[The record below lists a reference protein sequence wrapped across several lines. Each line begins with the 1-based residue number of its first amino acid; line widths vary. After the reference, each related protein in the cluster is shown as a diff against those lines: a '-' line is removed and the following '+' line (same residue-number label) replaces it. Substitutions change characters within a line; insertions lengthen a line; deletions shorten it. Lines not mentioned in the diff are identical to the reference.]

1 MLDEN
6 IILLAEDNSDD
17 IELVRRLFERNR
29 IENELVVIQDG
40 DEVLEYLFRQG
51 PYEGRTYKLPSLIL
65 LGLRLPKIEGLEVLK
80 QVKGNEQTSGI
91 PIILFISHQGEMSLV
106 RESGLRAD
114 GCIQKPLSLE
124 KLENAVER
132 LDFSL
137 IKEVR

>member
-17 IELVRRLFERNR
+17 IEMVRRLFERNR

-40 DEVLEYLFRQG
+40 NEVLEYLFRQG
-51 PYEGRTYKLPSLIL
+51 PYEGRTYNLPSLIL

-80 QVKGNEQTSGI
+80 QVKGNEQTSVI
-91 PIILFISHQGEMSLV
+91 PIIFLISYRSEMSLV

-114 GCIQKPLSLE
+114 GSSKNLSALKNWKMPL
-124 KLENAVER
+124 KTWI
-132 LDFSL
+132 FP
-137 IKEVR
+137 

>member
-17 IELVRRLFERNR
+17 IEMVRRLFERNR

-40 DEVLEYLFRQG
+40 NEVLEYLFRQG
-51 PYEGRTYKLPSLIL
+51 PYEGRTYNLPSLIL

-80 QVKGNEQTSGI
+80 QVKGNEQTSVI
-91 PIILFISHQGEMSLV
+91 PIIFLISYRSEMSLV

-114 GCIQKPLSLE
+114 GSSKNLSAL
-124 KLENAVER
+124 KN
-132 LDFSL
+132 
-137 IKEVR
+137 